1 MMKDYLPRI
10 ETALDAYS
18 GAFELPDLFTRSMRY
33 SLLSGGKRIRA
44 CLCMAC
50 CELVGGDAEDALPF
64 AAALEMIHAYSL
76 IHDDLPAMDD
86 DDMRR
91 GKPSS
96 HKAFGEGNA
105 ILAGDGLLTMAMR
118 LLCDVPGQE
127 AAKRAVFQGAL
138 EMAAGQSLDLNVDA
152 RDMDSLKRIH
162 DLKTGALFRAACLS
176 GAYRGGC
183 GPEEAERIRAF
194 ADELGLL
201 FQMTDDLLDRE
212 KDVAEGKLTYVT
224 LLGAEQTKAEIDDLA
239 RDIRRVLDGYCGEAA
254 AYLRDLTERIAV
266 RSA

>member
-1 MMKDYLPRI
+1 MTDYLPLI
-10 ETALDAYS
+10 EEALDRYSAAYDLP
-18 GAFELPDLFTRSMRY
+18 ELFASSMRY

-44 CLCMAC
+44 CLCLAC
-50 CELVGGDAEDALPF
+50 CELAGGKAEDALPF

-91 GKPSS
+91 GRPSS

-118 LLCDVPGQE
+118 LLCDIPGQE
-127 AAKRAVFQGAL
+127 AAKTAIFQGAL
-138 EMAAGQSLDLNVDA
+138 EMAAGQSLDLNVNA
-152 RDMDSLKRIH
+152 RDIASLQRIH

-183 GPEEAERIRAF
+183 DEAEAAHIRAF
-194 ADELGLL
+194 ADKLGLL
-201 FQMTDDLLDRE
+201 FQMTDDLLDME
-212 KDVAEGKLTYVT
+212 KDTGEGKLTYVT
-224 LLGAEQTKAEIDDLA
+224 LLGAEETRTRIASLTE
-239 RDIRRVLDGYCGEAA
+239 DIHRILSGYGGEAA
-254 AYLRDLTERIAV
+254 AYLRALTERIAV
-266 RSA
+266 RTA

>member
-1 MMKDYLPRI
+1 MKDYLPLV
-10 ETALDAYS
+10 ETALDRYS
-18 GAFELPDLFTRSMRY
+18 AAFDLPELFTQSMRY

-44 CLCMAC
+44 CLCLAC
-50 CELVGGDAEDALPF
+50 CELMGGTVEDALPF

-91 GKPSS
+91 GKPSC
-96 HKAFGEGNA
+96 HKAFGEANA

-127 AAKRAVFQGAL
+127 AAKKAVFQGAL
-138 EMAAGQSLDLNVDA
+138 EMAAGQSLDLNVTV
-152 RDMDSLKRIH
+152 RDRASLQRIH
-162 DLKTGALFRAACLS
+162 DYKTGALFRAACLS

-183 GPEEAERIRAF
+183 DEAQASRVRTF

-212 KDVAEGKLTYVT
+212 KDEAEGKLTYVT
-224 LLGAEQTKAEIDDLA
+224 LLGMDQTRREIDALA
-239 RDIRRVLDGYCGEAA
+239 ADIRSILNSFEGEAA
-254 AYLRDLTERIAV
+254 AYLLALTDRIAV
-266 RSA
+266 RTA

>member
-1 MMKDYLPRI
+1 MKDYLPLV
-10 ETALDAYS
+10 EEALDRYS
-18 GAFELPDLFTRSMRY
+18 GSFDLPELFARSMRY

-44 CLCMAC
+44 CLCLAC
-50 CELVGGDAEDALPF
+50 CELVGGRAEDALPF

-127 AAKRAVFQGAL
+127 AAKKAIFQGAL
-138 EMAAGQSLDLNVDA
+138 EMAAGQSLDLNVTA
-152 RDMDSLKRIH
+152 RDRASLQRIH

-183 GPEEAERIRAF
+183 DEADASRLRTF
-194 ADELGLL
+194 ADKLGLL
-201 FQMTDDLLDRE
+201 FQMTDDLLDQE
-212 KDVAEGKLTYVT
+212 KDEAEDKLTYVT
-224 LLGAEQTKAEIDDLA
+224 LLGAERTRQEIQALTQ
-239 RDIRRVLDGYCGEAA
+239 DIRALLAGYEGEAA
-254 AYLRDLTERIAV
+254 TCLLTLTDRISTRKA
-266 RSA
+266 

>member
-1 MMKDYLPRI
+1 MKDYLSLI
-10 ETALDAYS
+10 EAALDRGSA
-18 GAFELPDLFTRSMRY
+18 AFELPELFLRSMRY

-44 CLCMAC
+44 CLCLAC
-50 CELVGGDAEDALPF
+50 CELMGAQAEDALPF

-76 IHDDLPAMDD
+76 IHDDLPAMDN

-105 ILAGDGLLTMAMR
+105 ILAGGGLLTMAMR

-138 EMAAGQSLDLNVDA
+138 EMAAGQSLDLNVTA
-152 RDMDSLKRIH
+152 RDLSSLQRIH
-162 DLKTGALFRAACLS
+162 NLKTGALFRSACLS

-183 GPEEAERIRAF
+183 DEAEAEKIRIF
-194 ADELGLL
+194 ADKLGLL
-201 FQMTDDLLDRE
+201 FQMTDDLLDRD
-212 KDVAEGKLTYVT
+212 KDAAENKLTYVT
-224 LLGAEQTKAEIDDLA
+224 LLGMEETRRQIDSL
-239 RDIRRVLDGYCGEAA
+239 RSDIHGILSEYSGEAA
-254 AYLRDLTERIAV
+254 AYLVALTDRVAV
-266 RSA
+266 RSV

>member
-1 MMKDYLPRI
+1 MKDYLPLI
-10 ETALDAYS
+10 EKALDAYS
-18 GAFELPDLFTRSMRY
+18 GSFDLPKLFSESMRY

-44 CLCMAC
+44 CLCLAC
-50 CELVGGDAEDALPF
+50 CELMGGSTDDALPF

-76 IHDDLPAMDD
+76 IHDDLPAMDN

-127 AAKRAVFQGAL
+127 EAKKAVFQGAMD
-138 EMAAGQSLDLNVDA
+138 MAAGQSLDLNVAA
-152 RDMDSLKRIH
+152 RDMASLHRIH

-176 GAYRGGC
+176 GALAAGC
-183 GPEEAERIRAF
+183 GAEEAQVIRAF
-194 ADELGLL
+194 ADKLGLL

-212 KDVAEGKLTYVT
+212 KDEAENKLTYVT
-224 LLGAEQTKAEIDDLA
+224 LLGVEQTKREIEALA
-239 RDIRRVLDGYCGEAA
+239 KDIRGILGRYTGDAA
-254 AYLRDLTERIAV
+254 SYLLELTDRIAV
-266 RSA
+266 RRS

>member
-1 MMKDYLPRI
+1 MKNYLPLI
-10 ETALDAYS
+10 EDALDRYS
-18 GAFELPDLFTRSMRY
+18 AAFDLPELFASSMRY
-33 SLLSGGKRIRA
+33 SLLNGGKRIRA
-44 CLCMAC
+44 CLCLAC
-50 CELVGGDAEDALPF
+50 CELTGGEAEDALPF

-127 AAKRAVFQGAL
+127 AAKKAIFQGAL
-138 EMAAGQSLDLNVDA
+138 EMAAGQSLDLNVTC
-152 RDMDSLKRIH
+152 RDLDSLQRIH
-162 DLKTGALFRAACLS
+162 DFKTGALFRAACLS

-183 GPEEAERIRAF
+183 DEAEAARIRAF
-194 ADELGLL
+194 ADKLGLL
-201 FQMTDDLLDRE
+201 FQMTDDLLDMD
-212 KDVAEGKLTYVT
+212 KDAAEGKLTYVT
-224 LLGAEQTKAEIDDLA
+224 LLGAAETRAEIGSLA
-239 RDIRRVLDGYCGEAA
+239 GDIRGRLSEYSGEAA
-254 AYLRDLTERIAV
+254 AYLRDLSDRIAV
-266 RSA
+266 RTK

>member
-1 MMKDYLPRI
+1 MKDYLPLI
-10 ETALDAYS
+10 EAALDRYS
-18 GAFELPDLFTRSMRY
+18 AAFDLPELFAASMRY

-44 CLCMAC
+44 CLCLAC
-50 CELVGGDAEDALPF
+50 CELVGGRAEDALPF

-127 AAKRAVFQGAL
+127 AAKKAVFQGAL
-138 EMAAGQSLDLNVDA
+138 EMAAGQSLDLNVTV
-152 RDMDSLKRIH
+152 RDLSSLQRIH

-176 GAYRGGC
+176 GACRGGC
-183 GPEEAERIRAF
+183 DEKEAARIRSF
-194 ADELGLL
+194 ADKLGLL
-201 FQMTDDLLDRE
+201 FQMTDDLLDMD
-212 KDVAEGKLTYVT
+212 KDAAEGKLTYVT
-224 LLGAEQTKAEIDDLA
+224 LLGQEETRRQIDALA
-239 RDIRRVLDGYCGEAA
+239 GEIRRSLDGYSTEAA
-254 AYLRDLTERIAV
+254 AYLGDLADRIAV
-266 RSA
+266 RTK

>member
-1 MMKDYLPRI
+1 M
-10 ETALDAYS
+10 
-18 GAFELPDLFTRSMRY
+18 
-33 SLLSGGKRIRA
+33 
-44 CLCMAC
+44 CLAC
-50 CELVGGDAEDALPF
+50 CELVGGRAEDALPF

-127 AAKRAVFQGAL
+127 AAKKAIFQGAL
-138 EMAAGQSLDLNVDA
+138 EMAAGQSLDLNVTA
-152 RDMDSLKRIH
+152 RDRASLQRIH

-176 GAYRGGC
+176 GAFRGGC
-183 GPEEAERIRAF
+183 DAADASCLRTF
-194 ADELGLL
+194 ADKLGLL
-201 FQMTDDLLDRE
+201 FQMTDDLLDQE
-212 KDVAEGKLTYVT
+212 KDEAEDKLTYVT
-224 LLGAEQTKAEIDDLA
+224 LLGAERTRQEIQALTQ
-239 RDIRRVLDGYCGEAA
+239 DIRALLAGYEGEAA
-254 AYLRDLTERIAV
+254 TYLLTLTDRISTRKA
-266 RSA
+266 

>member
-1 MMKDYLPRI
+1 MKDYLALI
-10 ETALDAYS
+10 EEALDRYSAAYDLP
-18 GAFELPDLFTRSMRY
+18 ELFRESMRY

-44 CLCMAC
+44 CLCLAC
-50 CELVGGDAEDALPF
+50 CELVGGQVEDALPF

-96 HKAFGEGNA
+96 HKTFGEGNA

-118 LLCDVPGQE
+118 LLCDVPGEE
-127 AAKRAVFQGAL
+127 AAKKAIFQGAL
-138 EMAAGQSLDLNVDA
+138 EMAAGQSLDLNVTA
-152 RDMDSLKRIH
+152 RDLDALQRIH

-183 GPEEAERIRAF
+183 DEAEAARIRVA
-194 ADELGLL
+194 ADKLGLL
-201 FQMTDDLLDRE
+201 FQMTDDLLDIE
-212 KDVAEGKLTYVT
+212 KDTAEGKLTYVT
-224 LLGAEQTKAEIDDLA
+224 LLGVAKTKAQIVSLA
-239 RDIRRVLDGYCGEAA
+239 QDIHTILKNYSGEAA
-254 AYLRDLTERIAV
+254 AYLREMTDRIAV
-266 RSA
+266 RTV

>member
-1 MMKDYLPRI
+1 MKDYLPLI
-10 ETALDAYS
+10 EEALDRYS
-18 GAFELPDLFTRSMRY
+18 GSFDLPELFARSMRY

-44 CLCMAC
+44 CLCLAC
-50 CELVGGDAEDALPF
+50 CELVGGRAEDALPF

-127 AAKRAVFQGAL
+127 AAKKAIFQGAL
-138 EMAAGQSLDLNVDA
+138 EMAAGQSLDLNVTA
-152 RDMDSLKRIH
+152 RDRASLQRIH
-162 DLKTGALFRAACLS
+162 DFKTGALFRAACLS
-176 GAYRGGC
+176 GAFRGGC
-183 GPEEAERIRAF
+183 VAADASRLRTF
-194 ADELGLL
+194 ADKLGLL
-201 FQMTDDLLDRE
+201 FQMTDDLLDQE
-212 KDVAEGKLTYVT
+212 KDEAEDKLTYVT
-224 LLGAEQTKAEIDDLA
+224 LLGAERTRQEIQALTQ
-239 RDIRRVLDGYCGEAA
+239 DIRALLAGYEGEAA
-254 AYLRDLTERIAV
+254 TYLLTLTDRISTRKA
-266 RSA
+266 

>member
-1 MMKDYLPRI
+1 MKDYLPLI
-10 ETALDAYS
+10 EEALDRYS
-18 GAFELPDLFTRSMRY
+18 GSFDLPELFLRSMRY

-44 CLCMAC
+44 CLCLAC
-50 CELVGGDAEDALPF
+50 CELVGGKAEDALPF

-91 GKPSS
+91 GKPSC

-118 LLCDVPGQE
+118 LLTDVPGQE
-127 AAKRAVFQGAL
+127 DAKRAIFQGAL
-138 EMAAGQSLDLNVDA
+138 DMAAGQSLDLNVTA
-152 RDMDSLKRIH
+152 RDRASLQRIH

-183 GPEEAERIRAF
+183 GEEEAERIRIF
-194 ADELGLL
+194 ADKLGLL

-224 LLGAEQTKAEIDDLA
+224 LLGEDETKGEIEALASDLHE
-239 RDIRRVLDGYCGEAA
+239 LLSGYSGEAA
-254 AYLRDLTERIAV
+254 AYLRDLSHRIAV
-266 RSA
+266 RTV

>member
-1 MMKDYLPRI
+1 MKDYLPLI
-10 ETALDAYS
+10 EAALDRYS
-18 GAFELPDLFTRSMRY
+18 AAFDLPELFASSMRY
-33 SLLSGGKRIRA
+33 SLLDGGKRIRA
-44 CLCMAC
+44 CLCLAC
-50 CELVGGDAEDALPF
+50 CELVGGKMEDALPF

-127 AAKRAVFQGAL
+127 AAKKAIFQGAL
-138 EMAAGQSLDLNVDA
+138 EMAAGQSLDLNVTV
-152 RDMDSLKRIH
+152 RDIDSLQRTH

-183 GPEEAERIRAF
+183 DEKEAAHIRIL
-194 ADELGLL
+194 ADKLGLL
-201 FQMTDDLLDRE
+201 FQMTDDLLDRD
-212 KDVAEGKLTYVT
+212 KDAVEGKLTYVT
-224 LLGAEQTKAEIDDLA
+224 LLGYEQTQREIGSLVN
-239 RDIRRVLDGYCGEAA
+239 DIQTILSSYSGDAA
-254 AYLRDLTERIAV
+254 AYLRDLTDRIAV
-266 RSA
+266 RTA

>member
-1 MMKDYLPRI
+1 MTDYLPLI
-10 ETALDAYS
+10 EGALDRYS
-18 GAFELPDLFTRSMRY
+18 SAFDLPELFARSMRY

-44 CLCMAC
+44 CLCLAC
-50 CELVGGDAEDALPF
+50 CQLMGGRVEDALPF

-91 GKPSS
+91 GQPSS

-138 EMAAGQSLDLNVDA
+138 DMAAGQSLDLNVTA
-152 RDMDSLKRIH
+152 RDRTSLERIH

-183 GPEEAERIRAF
+183 GEAEAAMIRAF
-194 ADELGLL
+194 ADKLGLL
-201 FQMTDDLLDRE
+201 FQMTDDLLDWE
-212 KDVAEGKLTYVT
+212 KDLSEGKLTYVT
-224 LLGAEQTKAEIDDLA
+224 LLGEEATRREIDALA
-239 RDIRRVLDGYCGEAA
+239 ADISHILDSYSGEAA
-254 AYLRDLTERIAV
+254 AYLGALADRIAV
-266 RSA
+266 RTA

>member
-1 MMKDYLPRI
+1 MKDYLPII
-10 ETALDAYS
+10 EAALDRYS
-18 GAFELPDLFTRSMRY
+18 AAFDLPPLFLTSMRY

-44 CLCMAC
+44 CLCLAC
-50 CELVGGDAEDALPF
+50 CELVGGTVEDALPF

-91 GKPSS
+91 GKPRC

-118 LLCDVPGQE
+118 LLSDVPGQE

-138 EMAAGQSLDLNVDA
+138 DMAAGQSLDLNVSA
-152 RDMDSLKRIH
+152 RDLASLQRIH

-183 GPEEAERIRAF
+183 DGATAEDIRAF
-194 ADELGLL
+194 ADKLGLL
-201 FQMTDDLLDRE
+201 FQMTDDLLDID
-212 KDVAEGKLTYVT
+212 KDQAEGKLTYVT
-224 LLGAEQTKAEIDDLA
+224 LLGVDETKREIDALA
-239 RDIRRVLDGYCGEAA
+239 SDIRKLLNGYSGEAA
-254 AYLRDLTERIAV
+254 AYLCDLANRIAV
-266 RSA
+266 RTV

>member
-1 MMKDYLPRI
+1 MKDYLPLI
-10 ETALDAYS
+10 EEALDRYS
-18 GAFELPDLFTRSMRY
+18 GSFDLPELFARSMRY

-44 CLCMAC
+44 CLCLAC
-50 CELVGGDAEDALPF
+50 CELVGGRAEDALPF

-127 AAKRAVFQGAL
+127 AAKKAIFQGAL
-138 EMAAGQSLDLNVDA
+138 EMAAGQSLDLNVTA
-152 RDMDSLKRIH
+152 RDRASLQRIH

-176 GAYRGGC
+176 GAFREGC
-183 GPEEAERIRAF
+183 DAADASRLRTF
-194 ADELGLL
+194 ADKLGLL
-201 FQMTDDLLDRE
+201 FQMTDDLLDQE
-212 KDVAEGKLTYVT
+212 KDEAEDKLTYVT
-224 LLGAEQTKAEIDDLA
+224 LLGAERTRQEIQALTQ
-239 RDIRRVLDGYCGEAA
+239 DIRALLAGYEGEAA
-254 AYLRDLTERIAV
+254 TYLLTLTDRISTRKA
-266 RSA
+266 

>member
-1 MMKDYLPRI
+1 MKDYLPLI
-10 ETALDAYS
+10 EEALDRYS
-18 GAFELPDLFTRSMRY
+18 ASFDLPPLFLRSMRY

-44 CLCMAC
+44 CLCLAC
-50 CELVGGDAEDALPF
+50 CELVGGRAEDALPF

-91 GKPSS
+91 GKPSN

-127 AAKRAVFQGAL
+127 EAKKAVFQGAL
-138 EMAAGQSLDLNVDA
+138 DMAAGQSLDLNVSA
-152 RDMDSLKRIH
+152 RDLTSLQSIH

-176 GAYRGGC
+176 GCWRGGC
-183 GPEEAERIRAF
+183 SETEAEKIRTF
-194 ADELGLL
+194 ADKLGLL
-201 FQMTDDLLDRE
+201 FQMTDDLLDVE
-212 KDVAEGKLTYVT
+212 KDTAEGKLTYVT
-224 LLGAEQTKAEIDDLA
+224 LLGVDETKRKIDALA
-239 RDIRRVLDGYCGEAA
+239 SYIRELLNGYSGEAA
-254 AYLRDLTERIAV
+254 AYLCDLVNRIAV
-266 RSA
+266 RTA

>member
-1 MMKDYLPRI
+1 MKGYLPLI
-10 ETALDAYS
+10 EAALDRYS
-18 GAFELPDLFTRSMRY
+18 AAFDLPELFTDSMRY
-33 SLLSGGKRIRA
+33 SLLDGGKRIRA
-44 CLCMAC
+44 CLCLAC
-50 CELVGGDAEDALPF
+50 CQLVGGKAEDALPF

-127 AAKRAVFQGAL
+127 TAKKAIFQGAL
-138 EMAAGQSLDLNVDA
+138 EMAAGQSLDLNVTA
-152 RDMDSLKRIH
+152 RDIESLQRIH

-183 GPEEAERIRAF
+183 DEAEAAHIRAF
-194 ADELGLL
+194 ADKLGLL
-201 FQMTDDLLDRE
+201 FQMTDDLLDIE
-212 KDVAEGKLTYVT
+212 KDAAEGKLTYVT
-224 LLGAEQTKAEIDDLA
+224 LLGVTETKRQIGSLAQDIHQILDD
-239 RDIRRVLDGYCGEAA
+239 YSGEAA
-254 AYLRDLTERIAV
+254 AYLRDLTDRIAV
-266 RSA
+266 RTV

>member
-1 MMKDYLPRI
+1 MKDYLPLI
-10 ETALDAYS
+10 EEALDRYS
-18 GAFELPDLFTRSMRY
+18 AGFDLPELFRESMRY

-44 CLCMAC
+44 CLCLAC
-50 CELVGGDAEDALPF
+50 CELMGGTADQALPF

-96 HKAFGEGNA
+96 HRAFGEGNA

-127 AAKRAVFQGAL
+127 AAKKAIFQGAL
-138 EMAAGQSLDLNVDA
+138 EMAAGQSLDLNVTA
-152 RDMDSLKRIH
+152 RDLPSLQRIH

-176 GAYRGGC
+176 GAYRGSAD
-183 GPEEAERIRAF
+183 ETTAEHIRAF
-194 ADELGLL
+194 ADKLGLW

-212 KDVAEGKLTYVT
+212 KDEAENKLTYVT
-224 LLGAEQTKAEIDDLA
+224 LLGEDRTRREIGSLA
-239 RDIRRVLDGYCGEAA
+239 ADIRRILSSYTGEAA
-254 AYLRDLTERIAV
+254 VYLIALTDRIAA
-266 RSA
+266 REA

>member
-1 MMKDYLPRI
+1 MKDYLSLI
-10 ETALDAYS
+10 EAALDRGSA
-18 GAFELPDLFTRSMRY
+18 AFELPELFLRSMRY

-44 CLCMAC
+44 CLCLAC
-50 CELVGGDAEDALPF
+50 CELMGAQAEDALPF

-76 IHDDLPAMDD
+76 IHDDLPAMDN

-138 EMAAGQSLDLNVDA
+138 EMAAGQSLDLNVTA
-152 RDMDSLKRIH
+152 RDLSSLQRIH
-162 DLKTGALFRAACLS
+162 NLKTGALFRSACLS

-183 GPEEAERIRAF
+183 DEAEAEKIRIF
-194 ADELGLL
+194 ADKLGLL
-201 FQMTDDLLDRE
+201 FQMTDDLLDQE
-212 KDVAEGKLTYVT
+212 KDEAEDKLTYVT
-224 LLGAEQTKAEIDDLA
+224 LLGVERTRQEVQALTQ
-239 RDIRRVLDGYCGEAA
+239 DIRALLAGYEGEAA
-254 AYLRDLTERIAV
+254 TYLLTLTDRISTRKA
-266 RSA
+266 

>member
-1 MMKDYLPRI
+1 MKDYLSLI
-10 ETALDAYS
+10 EEALDRYS
-18 GAFELPDLFTRSMRY
+18 AAFDLPELFRKSMRY

-44 CLCMAC
+44 CLCLAC
-50 CELVGGDAEDALPF
+50 CELVGGQVEDALPF

-127 AAKRAVFQGAL
+127 SAKKAIFQGAL
-138 EMAAGQSLDLNVDA
+138 EMAAGQSLDLNVSA
-152 RDMDSLKRIH
+152 RDMDSLRRIH

-183 GPEEAERIRAF
+183 SEAQADLIRTF
-194 ADELGLL
+194 ADRLGLL

-212 KDVAEGKLTYVT
+212 KDQAENKLTYVT
-224 LLGAEQTKAEIDDLA
+224 LLGPERTGQEIQTLA
-239 RDIRRVLDGYCGEAA
+239 ADIHQILNSFNGEAA
-254 AYLRDLTERIAV
+254 AYLADLADRIAV
-266 RSA
+266 RNA

>member
-1 MMKDYLPRI
+1 MKDYLPLI
-10 ETALDAYS
+10 EEALDRYS
-18 GAFELPDLFTRSMRY
+18 GSFDLPELFARSMRY

-44 CLCMAC
+44 CLCLAC
-50 CELVGGDAEDALPF
+50 CELVGGRAEDALPF

-127 AAKRAVFQGAL
+127 AAKKAIFQGAL
-138 EMAAGQSLDLNVDA
+138 EMAAGQSLDLNVTA
-152 RDMDSLKRIH
+152 RDRASLQRIH

-176 GAYRGGC
+176 GAFRGDC
-183 GPEEAERIRAF
+183 DAADASRLRTF
-194 ADELGLL
+194 ADKLGLL
-201 FQMTDDLLDRE
+201 FQMTDDLLDQE
-212 KDVAEGKLTYVT
+212 KDEAEDKLTYVT
-224 LLGAEQTKAEIDDLA
+224 LLGEERTRQEVQALTQ
-239 RDIRRVLDGYCGEAA
+239 DIRALLAGYEGEAA
-254 AYLRDLTERIAV
+254 TYLLTLTDRISTRKA
-266 RSA
+266 

>member
-1 MMKDYLPRI
+1 MKDYLPII
-10 ETALDAYS
+10 EAALDRYS
-18 GAFELPDLFTRSMRY
+18 AAFDLPPLFLTSMRY

-44 CLCMAC
+44 CLCLAC
-50 CELVGGDAEDALPF
+50 CELVGGTVEDALPF

-118 LLCDVPGQE
+118 VLCDIPGQE
-127 AAKRAVFQGAL
+127 AAKKAVFQGAL
-138 EMAAGQSLDLNVDA
+138 EMAAGQSLDLNVEA
-152 RDMDSLKRIH
+152 RDLASLQRIH

-183 GPEEAERIRAF
+183 GEEEAATIRAF
-194 ADELGLL
+194 ADKLGLL
-201 FQMTDDLLDRE
+201 FQMTDDLLDID
-212 KDVAEGKLTYVT
+212 KDTAEGKLTYVT
-224 LLGAEQTKAEIDDLA
+224 LLGVTETKERIEDLTEN
-239 RDIRRVLDGYCGEAA
+239 IHQILDQYNGEAA
-254 AYLRDLTERIAV
+254 AYLRDMTDRIAV
-266 RSA
+266 RTV

>member
-1 MMKDYLPRI
+1 MKDYLSLI
-10 ETALDAYS
+10 EDALDRYS
-18 GAFELPDLFTRSMRY
+18 GSFDLPPLFASSMRY

-44 CLCMAC
+44 CLCLAC
-50 CELVGGDAEDALPF
+50 CELVGGAAEDALPF
-64 AAALEMIHAYSL
+64 ASALEMIHAYSL
-76 IHDDLPAMDD
+76 IHDDLPAMDN

-118 LLCDVPGQE
+118 LLCDVTGQE

-138 EMAAGQSLDLNVDA
+138 EMAAGQSLDLNVTA
-152 RDMDSLKRIH
+152 RDRASLQRIH

-183 GPEEAERIRAF
+183 SEKEAVCIRDF
-194 ADELGLL
+194 ADKLGLL
-201 FQMTDDLLDRE
+201 FQMTDDILDIE

-224 LLGAEQTKAEIDDLA
+224 LLGEAETKREIDALA
-239 RDIRRVLDGYCGEAA
+239 SDIRDILKQYNGEAA
-254 AYLRDLTERIAV
+254 AYLVDLADRIAV
-266 RSA
+266 RKA